1 MVGLIRPCIR
11 CGIREA
17 ESKDPTWLPICD
29 TCNREIFAQSHEQM
43 LAETS
48 ECWRKFEEQRRGVPV
63 EPFHEGKKTVIWC
76 ADDYTPPVEE
86 SERRFS
92 VPLGSSPLVVTVT
105 RAWVM
110 IISVEFQTIDDAVAY
125 ARGSDFK
132 EFGDLIPVIWTGE
145 IWASR
150 YLEAELA
157 PLLAAEG

>member
-1 MVGLIRPCIR
+1 MARLDRPCIR

-17 ESKDPTWLPICD
+17 ESKEPTWLPICD
-29 TCNREIFAQSHEQM
+29 VCNWEVHALPHEQK
-43 LAETS
+43 LAEMT
-48 ECWRKFEEQRRGVPV
+48 ECWRKFQEQRRGVPV
-63 EPFHEGKKTVIWC
+63 EPFPEWKKSVSWR
-76 ADDYTPPVEE
+76 ADDYVPPVAE

-125 ARGSDFK
+125 ARGPDFK

-145 IWASR
+145 IWANR
-150 YLEAELA
+150 YLTAEPA